1 MREDGVMATNPLS
14 GRVNTQGAVDLGAL
28 AAARENQAKAERALA
43 NAPEGVVRIV
53 TMVNFEADVVNLS
66 MTVPVVVNLHSDRSP
81 ASAQLTPILERFAA
95 ESGGQFVLAMV
106 NVDTDA
112 QIAQAFQV
120 QAIPTVIAVLKGQPV
135 PLFEGAQPEEQI
147 RAVLAELLRVAAEN
161 GITGAMDSGEEGAL
175 DTSEEPVDPRFE
187 AAFEAIDAGDWDA
200 AERAYRTVLDT
211 SPADADA
218 QAGLAMVGLYK
229 RTDGREM
236 PSAPTTVEDSM
247 LAADFA
253 ALEGDWPSAFAL
265 LIESVRRTSGDE
277 RDVVRTRLLELFTIA
292 GDDPSVPSA
301 RTALASALY

>member
-1 MREDGVMATNPLS
+1 MATNPLT

-53 TMVNFEADVVNLS
+53 TMANFEADVVNLS
-66 MTVPVVVNLHSDRSP
+66 MTVPVVVNLLSERSP
-81 ASAQLTPILERFAA
+81 ASAQLTPVLEQLVA
-95 ESGGQFVLAMV
+95 EFGGQFVLALV

-120 QAIPTVIAVLKGQPV
+120 QSIPTVIAVLKGQPV
-135 PLFEGAQPEEQI
+135 PLFEGAQPEQQI
-147 RAVLAELLRVAAEN
+147 REVLAEVLRVAAEN
-161 GITGAMDSGEEGAL
+161 GVSGEL
-175 DTSEEPVDPRFE
+175 DGEQSNPGEPAEEPIDPRFE
-187 AAFEAIDAGDWDA
+187 AAYDAIEAGDWDA
-200 AERAYRTVLDT
+200 AERAYRTVLDS

-229 RTDGREM
+229 RTDGKEL
-236 PSAPTTVEDSM
+236 PADLQGIDDSM

-253 ALEGDWPSAFAL
+253 ALEGDWPGAFAL
-265 LIESVRRTSGDE
+265 LVDCVRRTSGDE
-277 RDVVRTRLLELFTIA
+277 RDAARGRLIELFLVA
-292 GDDPSVPSA
+292 GDDPAVPPA

>member
-1 MREDGVMATNPLS
+1 MATNPLS

-53 TMVNFEADVVNLS
+53 TMANFEADVVNLS
-66 MTVPVVVNLHSDRSP
+66 MTVPVVVNLLSDRSP
-81 ASAQLTPILERFAA
+81 ASAQLTPVLEQLAA
-95 ESGGQFVLAMV
+95 EFRGQFVLALV

-135 PLFEGAQPEEQI
+135 PLFEGAQPEPQI
-147 RAVLAELLRVAAEN
+147 REVLAEVLRVAAEN
-161 GITGAMDSGEEGAL
+161 GITGELDGDQPNPGEPA
-175 DTSEEPVDPRFE
+175 EEPIDPRFE
-187 AAFEAIDAGDWDA
+187 AAYDAIEAGDWDA
-200 AERAYRTVLDT
+200 AERAYRTVLDST
-211 SPADADA
+211 PADADA

-229 RTDGREM
+229 RTDGKEI
-236 PSAPTTVEDSM
+236 PSSPQGADESM

-253 ALEGDWPSAFAL
+253 ALEGDWPGAFAL
-265 LIESVRRTSGDE
+265 LVDCVRRTAGDE
-277 RDVVRTRLLELFTIA
+277 RDAARARLIDLFVVA
-292 GDDPSVPSA
+292 GDDPAVAPA